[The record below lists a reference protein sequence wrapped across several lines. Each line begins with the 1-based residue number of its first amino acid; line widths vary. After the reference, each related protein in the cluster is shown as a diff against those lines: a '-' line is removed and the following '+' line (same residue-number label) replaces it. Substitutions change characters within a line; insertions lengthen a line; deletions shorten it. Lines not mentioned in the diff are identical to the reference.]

1 MLEKLTFTH
10 FLTASLLI
18 ETFILYLIR
27 YTKSRISGKAIQNW
41 YNNLGIVAVMLDV
54 VSLLIGFY
62 LAKFLYEYLIK
73 NGYINNKYEFWKF
86 LAIVLSIQILHD
98 FGFYITVI
106 KNYPIGKNR
115 VIDEFKSYAKSVHV
129 NAVIGDSFM
138 YSVAT
143 PLLYYIVANNRDD
156 INVFINLSCL
166 YLIGYFLHQKPVIKM

>member
-1 MLEKLTFTH
+1 MLENLTFTH

-18 ETFILYLIR
+18 ETFMFYLFR
-27 YTKSRISGKAIQNW
+27 YTKSPFTGKAINNW
-41 YNNLGIVAVMLDV
+41 YINLGIVAVMLDV

-86 LAIVLSIQILHD
+86 LALVLSIQILHD

-115 VIDEFKSYAKSVHV
+115 VIDEFKSYAKSVGSG
-129 NAVIGDSFM
+129 AIIGDAFM

-166 YLIGYFLHQKPVIKM
+166 YLMGYFLHQKPLIKM